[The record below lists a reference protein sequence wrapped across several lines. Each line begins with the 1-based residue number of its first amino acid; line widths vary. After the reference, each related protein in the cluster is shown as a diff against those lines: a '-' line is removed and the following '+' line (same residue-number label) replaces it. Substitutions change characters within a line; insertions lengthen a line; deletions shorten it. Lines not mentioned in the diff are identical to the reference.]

1 MKTKT
6 TDVAGKC
13 SHLKIYTF
21 DINEETYKIKIKKT
35 LVIDQIDSSES
46 GDQRSFPHS
55 PPSLMGRV
63 TYQHAP
69 FGAQGEAHD
78 KLLHFDSLVFSKLK
92 FDFAIETIPG
102 QNAEIIDLVPCFNSS
117 VIRVAQARRAV
128 HLSPNITEAIKTC
141 IKNYYHEFLS
151 TLK

>member
-1 MKTKT
+1 MKKKT
-6 TDVAGKC
+6 
-13 SHLKIYTF
+13 YTF
-21 DINEETYKIKIKKT
+21 DINEETYNIKIKKT
-35 LVIDQIDSSES
+35 LIVDYI
-46 GDQRSFPHS
+46 PHS

-63 TYQHAP
+63 TYTSSN
-69 FGAQGEAHD
+69 AHD

-92 FDFAIETIPG
+92 FDFTIETMPHSGLRAKPIPG
-102 QNAEIIDLVPCFNSS
+102 QNEEVIDLVPCFDPS

-128 HLSPNITEAIKTC
+128 HVPPIITETIKMC

>member
-1 MKTKT
+1 MKSKT

-13 SHLKIYTF
+13 SHLKTYTF
-21 DINEETYKIKIKKT
+21 DINEETYNIKINKT
-35 LVIDQIDSSES
+35 LIIDQI
-46 GDQRSFPHS
+46 PHS

-63 TYQHAP
+63 TYDK
-69 FGAQGEAHD
+69 D
-78 KLLHFDSLVFSKLK
+78 KLLK
-92 FDFAIETIPG
+92 FDFAIETMPHSGLRAKPIPG

>member
-1 MKTKT
+1 MKT
-6 TDVAGKC
+6 
-13 SHLKIYTF
+13 KIYTF

-46 GDQRSFPHS
+46 RDQRSFPHS

-63 TYQHAP
+63 TYQ
-69 FGAQGEAHD
+69 HD

-117 VIRVAQARRAV
+117 VI

>member
-1 MKTKT
+1 MKKKT
-6 TDVAGKC
+6 
-13 SHLKIYTF
+13 YTF
-21 DINEETYKIKIKKT
+21 DINEETYNIKIKKT
-35 LVIDQIDSSES
+35 LIIDQI
-46 GDQRSFPHS
+46 PHS

-63 TYQHAP
+63 TYTSSN
-69 FGAQGEAHD
+69 AQAHD

-92 FDFAIETIPG
+92 FDFTIETMPHSGLRAKPIPG
-102 QNAEIIDLVPCFNSS
+102 QNEEVIDLVPCFDPS

-128 HLSPNITEAIKTC
+128 HVPPIIIETIKMC

>member
-1 MKTKT
+1 MKT
-6 TDVAGKC
+6 
-13 SHLKIYTF
+13 KIYTF

-35 LVIDQIDSSES
+35 LVIDQI
-46 GDQRSFPHS
+46 PHS

-63 TYQHAP
+63 TYDNH
-69 FGAQGEAHD
+69 

-92 FDFAIETIPG
+92 FDFAIEHPSG
-102 QNAEIIDLVPCFNSS
+102 LSEDIIDLVPCFNSS
-117 VIRVAQARRAV
+117 VIHV
-128 HLSPNITEAIKTC
+128 PPTITETIKTC

>member
-1 MKTKT
+1 MKT
-6 TDVAGKC
+6 
-13 SHLKIYTF
+13 KIYTF

-35 LVIDQIDSSES
+35 LVIDQI
-46 GDQRSFPHS
+46 PHS

-63 TYQHAP
+63 TY
-69 FGAQGEAHD
+69 D
-78 KLLHFDSLVFSKLK
+78 NDRLLH
-92 FDFAIETIPG
+92 FDFAIERPPG
-102 QNAEIIDLVPCFNSS
+102 QNVEIIDLVPCFNSS
-117 VIRVAQARRAV
+117 VI

>member
-6 TDVAGKC
+6 
-13 SHLKIYTF
+13 YTF

-35 LVIDQIDSSES
+35 LIIDQI
-46 GDQRSFPHS
+46 PHS

-63 TYQHAP
+63 TY
-69 FGAQGEAHD
+69 D
-78 KLLHFDSLVFSKLK
+78 NDRLLH
-92 FDFAIETIPG
+92 FDFAIERPSG
-102 QNAEIIDLVPCFNSS
+102 LSEDIIDLVPCFNSS

>member
-1 MKTKT
+1 MKKKT
-6 TDVAGKC
+6 
-13 SHLKIYTF
+13 YTF
-21 DINEETYKIKIKKT
+21 DINEETYNIKIKKT
-35 LVIDQIDSSES
+35 LIVDYI
-46 GDQRSFPHS
+46 PHQQ
-55 PPSLMGRV
+55 PSLMGRV
-63 TYQHAP
+63 TYTSSKDHD
-69 FGAQGEAHD
+69 GTSSHAHD

>member
-1 MKTKT
+1 MKKKT
-6 TDVAGKC
+6 
-13 SHLKIYTF
+13 YTF

-35 LVIDQIDSSES
+35 LVIDQI
-46 GDQRSFPHS
+46 PHS

-63 TYQHAP
+63 TYDNH
-69 FGAQGEAHD
+69 
-78 KLLHFDSLVFSKLK
+78 KLLHFD
-92 FDFAIETIPG
+92 FAIERPPG
-102 QNAEIIDLVPCFNSS
+102 QNVEIIDLVPCFNSS
-117 VIRVAQARRAV
+117 VI

>member
-6 TDVAGKC
+6 YTFDINEETY
-13 SHLKIYTF
+13 KIKIKKTKTYTF

-35 LVIDQIDSSES
+35 LIIDQI
-46 GDQRSFPHS
+46 PHS
-55 PPSLMGRV
+55 SPSLMGRV
-63 TYQHAP
+63 TYQ
-69 FGAQGEAHD
+69 HD

-92 FDFAIETIPG
+92 FDFAIERPSG
-102 QNAEIIDLVPCFNSS
+102 LSEDIIDLVPCFNSS
-117 VIRVAQARRAV
+117 VI
-128 HLSPNITEAIKTC
+128 HLSPTITETIKTC

>member
-1 MKTKT
+1 MKSKT

-13 SHLKIYTF
+13 SHLKTYTF
-21 DINEETYKIKIKKT
+21 DINEETYNIKIKKT
-35 LVIDQIDSSES
+35 LIIDQI
-46 GDQRSFPHS
+46 PHS

-63 TYQHAP
+63 TYH
-69 FGAQGEAHD
+69 HD
-78 KLLHFDSLVFSKLK
+78 KLLHFD
-92 FDFAIETIPG
+92 FAIERPSG
-102 QNAEIIDLVPCFNSS
+102 LSEDIIDLVPCFNSS